1 MKTAQPNVP
10 RLALSRSEL
19 AISIGVSPTS
29 IDVMV
34 EEGVLPPPRQW
45 HTRKLWIVQEVQAAL
60 MEWPEAGEGA
70 AKESYFDGASVG
82 PIQAKPQRN
91 VEPPL
96 EVSLGKGGYPI
107 ADGPKDPLQQY
118 YDKLGFDPLTMGE
131 ADMKRLTEEAHARWI
146 ASIPGSKI
154 TKREL
159 NALEILV
166 AAGVDVPVLE
176 TAVKGMG
183 DDTRVR
189 LEARG
194 FITSAET
201 FSPEKVSQGFSRR
214 EVRLQQSG
222 LNAWDQS
229 KKR

>member
-60 MEWPEAGEGA
+60 LQWPEAGEATGLRSWFEEA
-70 AKESYFDGASVG
+70 AGERPA
-82 PIQAKPQRN
+82 IR
-91 VEPPL
+91 E
-96 EVSLGKGGYPI
+96 GKGGYPI

-146 ASIPGSKI
+146 SSIPGSKI

-166 AAGVDVPVLE
+166 AVGLEVPVLE

-183 DDTRVR
+183 EDTRVR

-194 FITSAET
+194 FITSVET
-201 FSPEKVSQGFSRR
+201 FPPEKVSQGFSRR
-214 EVRLQQSG
+214 EVRLQQPG
-222 LNAWDQS
+222 LGQW
-229 KKR
+229 

>member
-60 MEWPEAGEGA
+60 MEWPEAGEATGLRSWFEEA
-70 AKESYFDGASVG
+70 ARERPA
-82 PIQAKPQRN
+82 IR
-91 VEPPL
+91 E
-96 EVSLGKGGYPI
+96 GKGGYPI
-107 ADGPKDPLQQY
+107 ADGAKDPLQQY

-166 AAGVDVPVLE
+166 AVGVDVPVLE

-183 DDTRVR
+183 DDTRIR

-194 FITSAET
+194 FITSVET

-222 LNAWDQS
+222 LDAWDQS

>member
-60 MEWPEAGEGA
+60 MEWPEAGEATGLRSWF
-70 AKESYFDGASVG
+70 E
-82 PIQAKPQRN
+82 
-91 VEPPL
+91 EPAGERPAIR
-96 EVSLGKGGYPI
+96 EGKGGYPI

-159 NALEILV
+159 NALEILIAV
-166 AAGVDVPVLE
+166 GVDVPVLE

-194 FITSAET
+194 FITSVET

-222 LNAWDQS
+222 LDAWDQS
-229 KKR
+229 KRT

>member
-1 MKTAQPNVP
+1 MKTAQSNVP

-45 HTRKLWIVQEVQAAL
+45 HTRKLWILQEVQAAL
-60 MEWPEAGEGA
+60 LQWPEAGEATGLRSWFEEA
-70 AKESYFDGASVG
+70 AGERPV
-82 PIQAKPQRN
+82 IR
-91 VEPPL
+91 E
-96 EVSLGKGGYPI
+96 GKGGYPI

-131 ADMKRLTEEAHARWI
+131 ADMKRLTAEAHARWI

-166 AAGVDVPVLE
+166 AVGVDVPVLE
-176 TAVKGMG
+176 TAAKGMG

-194 FITSAET
+194 FITSVET

-222 LNAWDQS
+222 LNAWNQS
-229 KKR
+229 KRA